1 MKALACH
8 ENEEKQNKLFMN
20 LTRLNSSDGA
30 SEVFVNLQGSL
41 MIQEILCFNKPIKL
55 VNSMLATDA
64 GKLAKVLSDPKG
76 CHITDAFMKST
87 TIGEKSRE
95 SLIRTLQSEL
105 GTHESFEVSY
115 EAQRVR
121 KVRNFS
127 LTRKKF
133 VKTAYIVI

>member
-1 MKALACH
+1 MKALSCH
-8 ENEEKQNKLFMN
+8 ENEDKQNKLFMN

-30 SEVFVNLQGSL
+30 AEVFVNLQGSL

-55 VNSMLATDA
+55 VNSILATDA

-95 SLIRTLQSEL
+95 SLIRNLQSEL
-105 GTHESFEVSY
+105 GTHECLKSHLRLGLE
-115 EAQRVR
+115 
-121 KVRNFS
+121 FS
-127 LTRKKF
+127 SH
-133 VKTAYIVI
+133 

>member
-1 MKALACH
+1 MKALYCH

-30 SEVFVNLQGSL
+30 TEVFVNLQGSL
-41 MIQEILCFNKPIKL
+41 MIQEILSFNKPIKL

-105 GTHESFEVSY
+105 GTRTNSNSIQSVKIKE
-115 EAQRVR
+115 
-121 KVRNFS
+121 FS
-127 LTRKKF
+127 SHST
-133 VKTAYIVI
+133 VW